1 MMYLHSLRGKFK
13 VIALSETWLD
23 EKRGCD
29 FYIDGYELYYINR
42 SNKKPGRV
50 ALFVNCDLKC
60 KQLKDMYMVI
70 DDLMETVTV
79 ELEMERR
86 SNIIVRCVYIENLE
100 H

>member
-1 MMYLHSLRGKFK
+1 MRKGA
-13 VIALSETWLD
+13 VIFILYYYIILIYYII
-23 EKRGCD
+23 
-29 FYIDGYELYYINR
+29 YIDGYELYYINR
-42 SNKKPGRV
+42 SNKKPGGV